1 MIEQSKCRSENE
13 NPSQENNSLFAHHSR
28 HAAWIMLVICLVIV
42 ATATLYMISSVERTA
57 ESEFIFRSD
66 EIRDAIAN
74 RIDDHARI
82 LLSGVALFNASDM
95 VTREGWRIFTQT
107 QKVEKQLPGIQG
119 FGFSLLIPRAELTRH
134 IQEIRSEG
142 FPEYNVRPP
151 DDREIY
157 SSIIYLEP
165 FSNRNLRAFGYD
177 MFSEPVRR
185 EAMERARDTNSATL
199 SGKVVL
205 VQETNEEIQAGT
217 LMFVPVYRKG
227 MPTDSVEQR
236 RAAIYGW
243 VYSPYRMNDLIQGI
257 LGGRNLEQEH
267 QLHLQVFDGVQ
278 CASQSLLYENL
289 PVRDKKL
296 RHEERFISEIPVDFN
311 GHRWTLRFTQSD
323 GGFFTAEFTKAWLV
337 MITGT
342 LIALLL
348 SILIRV
354 MLNTGIEARRLAET
368 LTVDLR
374 ESEEKFRVH
383 VENSFDIIFTLNSE
397 GIFIFVS
404 PAFERHFGYPV
415 SDVTGISFVQFLH
428 PDDVAP
434 CAEYL
439 KRVLITGKSETS
451 PAYRVKHANGEWYW
465 FVANGTAYVGAK
477 GEPLYIGVGRDITM
491 RRRDESYRELTR
503 NVLQIL
509 NEPGDI
515 GNSIQRIIAELKT
528 QTGFDAVGIR
538 LQDGDDFP
546 YFFQNG
552 FSKDFLLKENT
563 LIERKTNGGICRDKD
578 GNVCLECTCG
588 LVISGNTDP
597 GNSLFTQGGSFWT
610 NDSFPILSIPPG
622 EDPRHNPRNQCIH
635 EGYASI
641 ALVPVRSKDKI
652 VGLIQLNS
660 QLKGRFTLEIVE
672 QVEGIASHIGSALMR
687 KKAEEVLQESEERYR
702 KAFMT
707 SPDSIVITRLS
718 DGMFVSINN
727 GFTKTT
733 GYEEEDVIGK
743 TSPEIN
749 IWKNPEDR
757 IKIIEGLKA
766 KGEVRNY
773 EACFLAKDREIYGLM
788 SASIIE
794 LNGVPH
800 VLNVTR
806 DITDRKQAEDALRE
820 SEKRIQKKLSNLLSS
835 ESDIGELELAD
846 IIDTDAI
853 QTMMDDFY
861 KFTHVPMSIV
871 DLEGKVLVGTGWQ
884 DICTKFHRV
893 HPETLKNCLV
903 CDTILTKDVPIGTFK
918 SYLCKNH
925 LWDNVTPL
933 VVGGRHVG
941 NLFTGQFFYE
951 GEKPD
956 DEIFLSQAARYG
968 FDEQEYMAA
977 VRRVPTWNREAIQT
991 VLVFCTKFANM
1002 ITSLSHANIGL
1013 AKVLE
1018 DHKRTVEVLKE
1029 SERHYRELIEG
1040 TPGIVYS
1047 FSSKRGGMFYSA
1059 QVNNILGYSPEQ
1071 LYAQPMLWHN
1081 SIHPDDI
1088 LSVDQSILEA
1098 TTYKPFCIEY
1108 RIQDIHGNWR
1118 WFEDRST
1125 GCHIDGTD
1133 VIMEGLVLDITERKQ
1148 TETALRNHQ
1157 DKIEMQN
1164 EELHRVQ
1171 AERDAAGARYFD
1183 FYDQAPAGYLTL
1195 SKEGLILTANLTMAT
1210 FLNIARSDLV
1220 NQPLGKYIFKEDQ
1233 DIYYL
1238 QCKQLFKKAAPQRW
1252 EMRMLGKNR
1261 TTFWVQIDAIA
1272 ARNADGVPTCRMV
1285 ISDIT
1290 IRKEIENGLE
1300 KNRKALESTT
1310 ARANDMATAA
1320 ALANQAK
1327 SIFVANMSHE
1337 IRTPMNAII
1346 GFAQVL
1352 ERDLSLTALQAEQ
1365 VRIITRSGNHLL
1377 QLIDDILD
1385 ISKIEA
1391 GRTTLNAT
1399 VFCLHDL
1406 LDDLELMF
1414 SSRAEGKGLRLLMEW
1429 DKNMP
1434 RYVTAD
1440 EGKLRQILV
1449 NLMGNAT
1456 KFTKKGGIAVR
1467 VRTETVAGK
1476 TETLRLVAE
1485 VEDTGPGI
1493 SVEDTGRIF
1502 GAFQQTAAG
1511 AQAGGTG
1518 LGLAISKRF
1527 VEMMGGKLT
1536 VTSQVGKGS
1545 CFRFDA
1551 LLKMAT
1557 EINKLEKPE
1566 LRRIMGLESGK
1577 EPLRILV
1584 VDDMA
1589 DNRALLCTLLRP
1601 IGFEVTEASN
1611 GVEALEVFEQW
1622 APQAIFMDM
1631 RMPVMDGYE
1640 ACRRIKATEAGQAT
1654 FVIALTASAFED
1666 SKKLVMDTG
1675 VDTYL
1680 RKPFQAEELLEM
1692 LGKGLGLHYVYDEEK
1707 ADTPDHL
1714 SAQPL
1719 TLESMA
1725 ALPQEIIKAMR
1736 QAVEECD
1743 IAQLMGLIVQVE
1755 KIDGTTARGLQALA
1769 DRYDYA
1775 KLGQWLEDEK

>member
-1 MIEQSKCRSENE
+1 MIEPSKCRAENE
-13 NPSQENNSLFAHHSR
+13 NPSQENNSLFSRQSR
-28 HAAWIMLVICLVIV
+28 HAAWIMLVVCLVIV
-42 ATATLYMISSVERTA
+42 ATATLYMKSSVERTA

-66 EIRDAIAN
+66 ETRDAIAK

-82 LLSGVALFNASDM
+82 LLSGAALFNASDM
-95 VTREGWRIFTQT
+95 VTREEWRIFTQT
-107 QKVEKQLPGIQG
+107 LKVEKQLPGIQC

-134 IQEIRSEG
+134 IQKIRSEG
-142 FPEYNVRPP
+142 FPEYNIRPP

-185 EAMERARDTNSATL
+185 EAMERARDTNSVAI

-205 VQETNEEIQAGT
+205 VQETNDEIQAGT
-217 LMFVPVYRKG
+217 VIFVPVYRKG

-243 VYSPYRMNDLIQGI
+243 VGSPYRMNDLIQGI

-278 CASQSLLYENL
+278 CASQSLLYESL

-296 RHEERFISEIPVDFN
+296 RHEERFIREIPVDFN
-311 GHRWTLRFTQSD
+311 GHRWTLRFTQSY

-337 MITGT
+337 MVTGT

-348 SILIRV
+348 STLIRV
-354 MLNTGIEARRLAET
+354 MLNTGIEARRLAQM

-383 VENSFDIIFTLNSE
+383 VENSFDVIFTINSE

-404 PAFERHFGYPV
+404 PAFERQFGYPV
-415 SDVTGISFVQFLH
+415 SDVTGRSFSQVVH
-428 PDDVAP
+428 PDDIAP
-434 CAEYL
+434 CAEHL
-439 KRVLITGKSETS
+439 KRVLSTGKSETS
-451 PAYRVKHANGEWYW
+451 PAFRVKHANGEWYW
-465 FVANGTAYVGAK
+465 FLANGAIYVGAK

-491 RRRDESYRELTR
+491 RKLDESYRELTR
-503 NVLQIL
+503 NALQIL
-509 NEPGDI
+509 NEPGDM
-515 GNSIQRIIAELKT
+515 GNSIQRILAEIKT

-563 LIERKTNGGICRDKD
+563 LIERKTDGGVCRDKD

-588 LVISGNTDP
+588 LVISGKTDP
-597 GNSLFTQGGSFWT
+597 ANSLFTQGGSCWT

-660 QLKGRFTLEIVE
+660 RVKGRFTLEIVE

-687 KKAEEVLQESEERYR
+687 KKAEEAVIASEARFRTIIDVSPVSMALNDDEQRITFLNQTFIKTFGYTLEDIPTLAHWWPKAYPDPEYRQRVADDWQAVLYQAKLTGE
-702 KAFMT
+702 AFSSMDI
-707 SPDSIVITRLS
+707 SVRCK
-718 DGMFVSINN
+718 N
-727 GFTKTT
+727 GTTKT
-733 GYEEEDVIGK
+733 
-743 TSPEIN
+743 
-749 IWKNPEDR
+749 
-757 IKIIEGLKA
+757 II
-766 KGEVRNY
+766 V
-773 EACFLAKDREIYGLM
+773 
-788 SASIIE
+788 STASFSNS
-794 LNGVPH
+794 LGGTHLVM
-800 VLNVTR
+800 LY
-806 DITDRKQAEDALRE
+806 DITARKQAEETLRD
-820 SEKRIQKKLSNLLSS
+820 SEDRYRTLFAMAGDGILLLSGNGALIDVN
-835 ESDIGELELAD
+835 ESFARMHGYSTQEMRNMNLKDLVPPETSHLISPRMHRLLAGEAMTLEVMHYHKDGHVFPLEVSAALV
-846 IIDTDAI
+846 TYGNESYI
-853 QTMMDDFY
+853 Q
-861 KFTHVPMSIV
+861 
-871 DLEGKVLVGTGWQ
+871 
-884 DICTKFHRV
+884 CFHR
-893 HPETLKNCLV
+893 
-903 CDTILTKDVPIGTFK
+903 
-918 SYLCKNH
+918 
-925 LWDNVTPL
+925 
-933 VVGGRHVG
+933 
-941 NLFTGQFFYE
+941 
-951 GEKPD
+951 
-956 DEIFLSQAARYG
+956 
-968 FDEQEYMAA
+968 
-977 VRRVPTWNREAIQT
+977 
-991 VLVFCTKFANM
+991 
-1002 ITSLSHANIGL
+1002 
-1013 AKVLE
+1013 
-1018 DHKRTVEVLKE
+1018 
-1029 SERHYRELIEG
+1029 
-1040 TPGIVYS
+1040 
-1047 FSSKRGGMFYSA
+1047 
-1059 QVNNILGYSPEQ
+1059 
-1071 LYAQPMLWHN
+1071 
-1081 SIHPDDI
+1081 
-1088 LSVDQSILEA
+1088 
-1098 TTYKPFCIEY
+1098 
-1108 RIQDIHGNWR
+1108 
-1118 WFEDRST
+1118 
-1125 GCHIDGTD
+1125 
-1133 VIMEGLVLDITERKQ
+1133 DITERKR
-1148 TETALRNHQ
+1148 TETVLQNHQ
-1157 DKIEMQN
+1157 VKLEMQN
-1164 EELHRVQ
+1164 EELRRVQ

-1195 SKEGLILTANLTMAT
+1195 SQEGLILTANLTMAT
-1210 FLNIARSDLV
+1210 FLDIARSDLV
-1220 NQPLGKYIFKEDQ
+1220 NQPLGQYIFREDQ

-1238 QCKQLFKKAAPQRW
+1238 QCKQLFEKAAPQRW
-1252 EMRMLGKNR
+1252 EMRMLGKNG

-1290 IRKEIENGLE
+1290 VRREIENRQE
-1300 KNRKALESTT
+1300 KNRKELEATT

-1352 ERDLSLTALQAEQ
+1352 ERDLSLTARQAEQ
-1365 VRIITRSGNHLL
+1365 VRIITRSGNQLL
-1377 QLIDDILD
+1377 KLIDDILD

-1391 GRTTLNAT
+1391 GRTTLNETA
-1399 VFCLHDL
+1399 FCLHDL
-1406 LDDLELMF
+1406 LDDLKLMF
-1414 SSRAEGKGLRLLMEW
+1414 NFRVEGKGLRLLMEW

-1493 SVEDTGRIF
+1493 PAEDTDRIF
-1502 GAFQQTAAG
+1502 GAFQQAAAG

-1518 LGLAISKRF
+1518 LGLAISKMF

-1545 CFRFDA
+1545 CFRFEV
-1551 LLKMAT
+1551 LLKMAA
-1557 EINKLEKPE
+1557 EIDKLEKPE
-1566 LRRIMGLESGK
+1566 SRRIIGLESGK

-1601 IGFEVTEASN
+1601 IGFEVAEATN

-1666 SKKLVMDTG
+1666 SKKHVMGTG
-1675 VDTYL
+1675 VDAYL
-1680 RKPFQAEELLEM
+1680 RKPFQVEELLEM
-1692 LGKGLGLHYVYDEEK
+1692 LGKCLCLHYVYDEER
-1707 ADTPDHL
+1707 ADAPDHL
-1714 SAQPL
+1714 PAQPL
-1719 TLESMA
+1719 TMESLA

-1743 IAQLMGLIVQVE
+1743 IAQLMDLIALVE

-1775 KLGQWLEDEK
+1775 KLSQWLEKEK